1 MWGTMDNYGFDL
13 SKKKSQFEHI
23 KRDERNSKIKR
34 LIKSVIIWAIEIAAV
49 VAAAYL
55 IVNYMVEKTVMPDDS
70 MQITLNAGDS
80 IIINRLV
87 YINSEPERFDVV
99 VFKNGSGEHVSY
111 DIKRI
116 IGMPGERV
124 LIRNGEVYINDVLL
138 EETINV
144 DKMLLSGFAS
154 DPIVLEKD
162 EYFVLGDNRNSS
174 DDSRFSSL
182 GNIVREDIVG
192 KAWFRLNEFI
202 IINEANKK
210 D

>member
-1 MWGTMDNYGFDL
+1 MNNYGFDL

-34 LIKSVIIWAIEIAAV
+34 FIKSIVIWVVEIAV
-49 VAAAYL
+49 VVIAAYL

-70 MQITLNAGDS
+70 MKVTLNMGDS
-80 IIINRLV
+80 ILINRLA
-87 YINSEPERFDVV
+87 YINGEPERFDVI
-99 VFKNGSGEHVSY
+99 VFKNGRGEHVSY

-116 IGMPGERV
+116 VGLPGER
-124 LIRNGEVYINDVLL
+124 IQIKDGDIYINDELL
-138 EETINV
+138 EETVNV
-144 DKMLLSGFAS
+144 EKMVLSGFAS
-154 DPIVLEKD
+154 EPILLEEN

-192 KAWFRLNEFI
+192 KAWLRLNEFTV
-202 IINEANKK
+202 INEANKI
-210 D
+210 DN